1 MRGNRV
7 LAFMLAFTFAA
18 LLLAGCAGGGSK
30 GGASSGAETPK
41 LPKAF
46 AAAGTGSDLAVTAD
60 GGGVAVET
68 GDAKAAVSV
77 PAGAVAAGT
86 TWKVVPLASAP
97 SLAEKALCPGI
108 YVDTAGTEPSAPCAV
123 GFSLPG
129 TASPNA
135 CIVKLAEDGSIA
147 EVMATTRVE
156 TGGRT
161 LLTAYV
167 DGFSAYTTAEEDA
180 AARDQAFVDR
190 AKAKGQQVDWTI
202 KAGGTETQNNMG
214 WKFEYELDMFAS
226 GGDVGMGGQYKGHGY
241 LSIKG
246 EYTENMGIVQGFGK
260 ISGMGR
266 DENLTFYVID
276 APLADLLT
284 GESVGDPI
292 VGGAGIM
299 HAKGMASLNMS
310 AVAPNVKGQVDK
322 NNIEGDSPMPFRIEI
337 AGEDVK
343 IYIDNVGIFPGK
355 ILRTTK

>member
-7 LAFMLAFTFAA
+7 LAFALACALIVAA
-18 LLLAGCAGGGSK
+18 LAGCSGGGST
-30 GGASSGAETPK
+30 GGSGSTAEKPT
-41 LPKAF
+41 LPEAF
-46 AAAGTGSDLAVTAD
+46 AAAGNGSELSITAD
-60 GGGVAVET
+60 GGGIAVDT

-86 TWKVVPLASAP
+86 TWKVVPLSSAP
-97 SLAEKALCPGI
+97 ELAEKALCPGI
-108 YVDTAGTEPSAPCAV
+108 YVDTAGVEPSAPCSV

-129 TASPNA
+129 TASPDA

-161 LLTAYV
+161 LLSAYV

-190 AKAKGQQVDWTI
+190 AKEKGQQVDWTI

-214 WKFEYELDMFAS
+214 WKFEYELDLFAS
-226 GGDVGMGGQYKGHGY
+226 GGDVGMGGLYKGHGY

-246 EYTENMGIVQGFGK
+246 EYTENMGIVQGLGK
-260 ISGMGR
+260 ISGVGR
-266 DENLTFYVID
+266 DENLTFYIID

-292 VGGAGIM
+292 VAGAGVM

-310 AVAPNVKGQVDK
+310 AVAPNVQGQYDK
-322 NNIEGDSPMPFRIEI
+322 NNIEGDDPVPFRIEV

>member
-1 MRGNRV
+1 MLV
-7 LAFMLAFTFAA
+7 LGCA
-18 LLLAGCAGGGSK
+18 LVATALAGCGGGSSK
-30 GGASSGAETPK
+30 GGTSSNAETPK

-46 AAAGTGSDLAVTAD
+46 AAAGAGSDLAITAE
-60 GGGVAVET
+60 GGGVAVDT
-68 GDAKAAVSV
+68 GDAKAAVSI
-77 PAGAVAAGT
+77 PAGAVAAGA

-97 SLAEKALCPGI
+97 SLAEKTLCPGI

-129 TASPNA
+129 TASPDA

-147 EVMATTRVE
+147 QVMATTRVE

-180 AARDQAFVDR
+180 AARDKAFVDR

-214 WKFEYELDMFAS
+214 WKFEYELDLFAS
-226 GGDVGMGGQYKGHGY
+226 GGDVGMGGLYKGHGY

-260 ISGMGR
+260 ISGIGR
-266 DENLTFYVID
+266 DEDLSFYIVD

-292 VGGAGIM
+292 ISGSGIM
-299 HAKGMASLNMS
+299 RGKGMASLNMS
-310 AVAPNVKGQVDK
+310 AVAPNVQGQYDK
-322 NNIEGDSPMPFRIEI
+322 NNVEGDSPVPFKIEV